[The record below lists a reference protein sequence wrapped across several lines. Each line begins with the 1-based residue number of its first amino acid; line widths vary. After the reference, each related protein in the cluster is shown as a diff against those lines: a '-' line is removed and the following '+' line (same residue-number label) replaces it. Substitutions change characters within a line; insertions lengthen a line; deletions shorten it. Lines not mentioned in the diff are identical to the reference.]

1 MNTWLKPV
9 ATTYDLVDM
18 AVEVKA
24 KAWSPEQENPD
35 VDYNINDYL
44 DEAYE
49 GYEAWFYDDDYG
61 VQVSAR
67 CIGTWM
73 LGGLIVKELLFSDGT
88 TRTYWGTTGSWSLLY

>member
-9 ATTYDLVDM
+9 ATTYDLDDM

-24 KAWSPEQENPD
+24 KAWSYEPEDPN
-35 VDYNINDYL
+35 VTYNINNYL

-67 CIGTWM
+67 CLGTW
-73 LGGLIVKELLFSDGT
+73 LFGGLIFKQLLFSDGT
-88 TRTYWGTTGSWSLLY
+88 IRTYCGYTGNWWLA